1 MHHGY
6 IVIFPLANQRDAN
19 GVNGGG
25 PDKKSYSESYQ
36 FYRGLFFTALFGVIA
51 LFYEYFY

>member
-6 IVIFPLANQRDAN
+6 VVIFPLPNQRDAN
-19 GVNGGG
+19 GVNGG
-25 PDKKSYSESYQ
+25 PDKKSYSE
-36 FYRGLFFTALFGVIA
+36 RVINFTALYFTALPGVIP

>member
-6 IVIFPLANQRDAN
+6 VVIFPLANHGMQMELTGDQIRKVTQRVIN
-19 GVNGGG
+19 
-25 PDKKSYSESYQ
+25 
-36 FYRGLFFTALFGVIA
+36 FTALYFTTLPGVIP